1 MASQSDAEAL
11 SFSIVVP
18 TYQGRDTVSETL
30 QSICALSWNGGVEV
44 IVVVDGSTDRTV
56 AALRQVQCRFPLRIV
71 EQPNQGLAAARNRGA
86 AEADGTIILF
96 LDDDMICPPD
106 LLEQHAGAFCE
117 GADAVVGS
125 FTEVG
130 SPIAG
135 LMSYDGGVRHF
146 GPPSGTVSVF
156 DIYGGHLAVRKAV
169 FEAIGG
175 FDASFTQGGNYG
187 CEDRDLGSRLLERF
201 VVVGNPDAL
210 CQHRKQISPMDYIR
224 RARQSARSE
233 AHLLE
238 KHPEL
243 RGEMIR
249 WSGAT
254 NRSKRLRLLSRLPL
268 VPTFIAGCVGIVVTA
283 ASRTP
288 LRRSRR
294 LERLCHRAYALNYWS
309 SVYRGGALPELW
321 GRNALC

>member
-1 MASQSDAEAL
+1 VASQSDAEVL
-11 SFSIVVP
+11 SFSIVIP
-18 TYQGRDTVSETL
+18 TYQGRDTVCEAL
-30 QSICALSWNGGVEV
+30 ESICALSWGGSAEV
-44 IVVVDGSTDRTV
+44 VLVVDGSTDGTV
-56 AALRQVQCRFPLRIV
+56 AALRQVHCRFPLRIV

-86 AEADGTIILF
+86 EEADGTILLF

-106 LLEQHAGAFCE
+106 LLEQHAGAFRE

-130 SPIAG
+130 SPIAS
-135 LMSYDGGVRHF
+135 LTSYDGAVRQF

-175 FDASFTQGGNYG
+175 FDASFTKDGNYG

-201 VVVGNPDAL
+201 VVAGNPDAL
-210 CQHRKQISPMDYIR
+210 CEHRKQISPMDYVR

-233 AHLLE
+233 AKLLE
-238 KHPEL
+238 NHPEL

-249 WSGAT
+249 WSGAA
-254 NRSKRLRLLSRLPL
+254 NRSNRLRLLSQVPL
-268 VPTFIAGCVGIVVTA
+268 VPQVIAACVGLVATIA
-283 ASRTP
+283 ARTP